1 MDYIP
6 DNLIK
11 VMKEYAKKKEVIPM
25 IMVKLYAFQMV
36 KAMNYIHIKS
46 ICHRDLKPQ
55 NFLIENQNNVVKLC
69 DFGSAKILQKQET
82 NVS

>member
-1 MDYIP
+1 MP
-6 DNLIK
+6 
-11 VMKEYAKKKEVIPM
+11 V

-46 ICHRDLKPQ
+46 ICHRDFKPQ

-82 NVS
+82 NVSYISARF